1 MRLSAGGLRRWVIRQ
16 ADVGGCGR
24 VLVRRGPEVK
34 VATAA

>member
-1 MRLSAGGLRRWVIRQ
+1 MRLSVGWLRRWVIRQ

-24 VLVRRGPEVK
+24 LLVRLGLDVK